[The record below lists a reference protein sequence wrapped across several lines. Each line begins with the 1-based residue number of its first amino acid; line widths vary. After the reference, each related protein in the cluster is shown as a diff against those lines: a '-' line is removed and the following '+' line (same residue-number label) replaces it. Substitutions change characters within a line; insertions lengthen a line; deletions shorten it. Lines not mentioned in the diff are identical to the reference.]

1 MRKTDQVATLRKRW
15 DEEGWYL
22 VAPES
27 QEKVEEAPAP
37 APPTPLLIPEIE
49 KESNQTFE
57 VIFGIGKKDVVVGL
71 DKMGI
76 CTSLGMEPVGSKDF
90 GRY

>member
-1 MRKTDQVATLRKRW
+1 MVPGSTRITGKSGRSNC
-15 DEEGWYL
+15 
-22 VAPES
+22 PH
-27 QEKVEEAPAP
+27 
-37 APPTPLLIPEIE
+37 PPFLIPDIE

-76 CTSLGMEPVGSKDF
+76 CTSLGMEPVGSRDF

>member
-1 MRKTDQVATLRKRW
+1 MVPGSTRITGKSGGSTCTR
-15 DEEGWYL
+15 
-22 VAPES
+22 P
-27 QEKVEEAPAP
+27 PA
-37 APPTPLLIPEIE
+37 PLLIPEIE